1 MYRYTYYRLVE
12 KVDREIGKI
21 VDAIDKNNL
30 WENTVVIFSSDHG
43 DGIGA
48 HHWNQKSALY
58 EEVVN
63 IPLIVTLPG
72 KKHAGEKLP
81 QLISNG
87 VDFFATICDWTGAEK
102 PESTTGKSFRK
113 IAEEGNP
120 QAPHQDYVITETR
133 FDGSKTRGWMV
144 RTERYKY
151 VLYDKGRHREQLFDM
166 QNDRG
171 ETRNLMMENA
181 YTKVAQEHRDIL
193 EKFMNSHKIRPT
205 RPKLHDVP
213 GKVLTKATK
222 H

>member
-1 MYRYTYYRLVE
+1 M
-12 KVDREIGKI
+12 
-21 VDAIDKNNL
+21 
-30 WENTVVIFSSDHG
+30 
-43 DGIGA
+43 
-48 HHWNQKSALY
+48 
-58 EEVVN
+58 VN
-63 IPLIVTLPG
+63 IPFIVTLPG
-72 KKHAGEKLP
+72 KKHAGTKLP

-87 VDFFATICDWTGAEK
+87 VDFFATVCDWTGAK
-102 PESTTGKSFRK
+102 LPEDADGKSFRK

-120 QAPHQDYVITETR
+120 QAPHQEYVITETQ

-144 RTERYKY
+144 RTARYKY

-193 EKFMNSHKIRPT
+193 ERFMNSHKIRPT